1 MTQYNTSNVTFSN
14 SQLIKLKSG
23 IENGTEAT
31 LKLSLNFRGESN
43 DEEFRNKLLLTNTQ
57 VSKFQMFYK

>member
-1 MTQYNTSNVTFSN
+1 MTQYNTSKVKFSN

-31 LKLSLNFRGESN
+31 LKLSLNFDGESN
-43 DEEFRNKLLLTNTQ
+43 DEEFPNKLLLTNTQ
-57 VSKFQMFYK
+57 VSKFQMFCK